1 MRLTLI
7 LLATTTLSACGGAG
21 PTTAGG
27 VAVSAGSSG
36 GTPVVPGSGHT
47 FVTPTEV
54 KTYSAIGGAHSYKY
68 STDNIAPPD
77 EQYGQLYQGDAST
90 ARNSG
95 MTVAYNPRDAI
106 FEFTINAPLGGVD
119 QKYRFQDPLHRTAFG
134 GLSEPQGGVPNIVG
148 KSVQYLETG
157 TGTGTA
163 VYDPA
168 ESTIF
173 PVQTPGTN
181 RDVSTFFYQKPGTTT
196 KYVTYAG
203 FVRNSIAIIKVEP
216 EGLPPYLRYDF
227 KLDRAALVFGE
238 RTADSAV
245 PKTGTG
251 TFNGEM
257 IATLV
262 YNPLPDTVAG
272 APTYF
277 QWMTGTSKTTVNF
290 AANTFSVDLAGTVN
304 APMFDLYTTRQFV
317 LQSGATFAAT
327 GSGRVDLVSAGGFLG
342 AINSAGFTQ
351 PNGTKL
357 GLNIAGS
364 SVDGAFYGPTAQE
377 VGGGFR
383 IVGGVPDERI
393 DILGAFTGKQ

>member
-1 MRLTLI
+1 
-7 LLATTTLSACGGAG
+7 
-21 PTTAGG
+21 
-27 VAVSAGSSG
+27 
-36 GTPVVPGSGHT
+36 
-47 FVTPTEV
+47 
-54 KTYSAIGGAHSYKY
+54 
-68 STDNIAPPD
+68 
-77 EQYGQLYQGDAST
+77 
-90 ARNSG
+90 
-95 MTVAYNPRDAI
+95 
-106 FEFTINAPLGGVD
+106 
-119 QKYRFQDPLHRTAFG
+119 
-134 GLSEPQGGVPNIVG
+134 
-148 KSVQYLETG
+148 
-157 TGTGTA
+157 
-163 VYDPA
+163 
-168 ESTIF
+168 
-173 PVQTPGTN
+173 
-181 RDVSTFFYQKPGTTT
+181 
-196 KYVTYAG
+196 
-203 FVRNSIAIIKVEP
+203 
-216 EGLPPYLRYDF
+216 
-227 KLDRAALVFGE
+227 
-238 RTADSAV
+238 V